1 MFNFFSNQGYGN
13 TGNYKIIHQKSCGAA
28 CRAMTLFCIS
38 EVLYSLGFRKLSPAV
53 GFHMLCREG
62 NQNLNKRTTAI
73 IIIIIKY
80 CVLSAYLESKIFL
93 LASLVLDACRTSSRE
108 KPYVLLSM
116 PNLWQSRSSGPADE
130 SKCYVALTARR
141 KPLPKAASFCD
152 ISFLFGSVALR

>member
-13 TGNYKIIHQKSCGAA
+13 TGNYKIIHQRSCGAA

-73 IIIIIKY
+73 IIIIKKIL
-80 CVLSAYLESKIFL
+80 CPLSLLREQDIFISKFGTWCMQDFFQREAIC
-93 LASLVLDACRTSSRE
+93 SLVHAKLVTVTILWSCRWKQMLCSPYGKKETSS
-108 KPYVLLSM
+108 
-116 PNLWQSRSSGPADE
+116 
-130 SKCYVALTARR
+130 
-141 KPLPKAASFCD
+141 
-152 ISFLFGSVALR
+152 